1 MPNVGTTT
9 LTHRGGYYAFDG
21 VDDNIN
27 FNDAEKFSLSAG
39 LGWTVELWLRVMDPT
54 NDNTAGTWNYFF
66 RDEAAGAPTYE
77 CGMYSTG
84 SAFSIKDNDAANT
97 NLQMTMTPG
106 TWHYIAFG
114 VNIGS
119 KIFMTSSDANGVLTS
134 QVSTGSVSG
143 IPCVIKRLMSNQTGG
158 QCLKGHVG
166 EIRILDNA
174 LGSSLLTSNFNAT
187 RSKYGI

>member
-1 MPNVGTTT
+1 
-9 LTHRGGYYAFDG
+9 
-21 VDDNIN
+21 
-27 FNDAEKFSLSAG
+27 
-39 LGWTVELWLRVMDPT
+39 
-54 NDNTAGTWNYFF
+54 
-66 RDEAAGAPTYE
+66 
-77 CGMYSTG
+77 
-84 SAFSIKDNDAANT
+84 
-97 NLQMTMTPG
+97 MTMTPG